1 MEFWTVLVIAV
12 GLSMDAFAISVA
24 GGCSIQHMTVRRALK
39 SGWWFGGFQMLMPI
53 LGWLGGL
60 ALRGLVQNVSHWVA
74 FALLGLIGV
83 KMIVE
88 GVRDPPAGEC
98 AQSEDHGWQ
107 EMLVLAIATSIDAF
121 AVGVSLSILR
131 VSIWWPA
138 TLIGV
143 VTFSLSVAGTL
154 LGCRVGG
161 LLQDKAEVVGGV
173 ALVAIGLR
181 ILLEGLL

>member
-1 MEFWTVLVIAV
+1 VEFWTVLVIAV

-24 GGCSIQHMTVRRALK
+24 SGCSIQRMTVQRALK

-53 LGWLGGL
+53 VGWLGGL

-74 FALLGLIGV
+74 FALLGVIGV

-88 GVRDPPAGEC
+88 GLSDRPDGEDAAC
-98 AQSEDHGWQ
+98 ADRTWQ
-107 EMLVLAIATSIDAF
+107 EMLLLAVATSIDAF
-121 AVGVSLSILR
+121 AVGVSFSILR

-138 TLIGV
+138 LLIGV

-161 LLQDKAEVVGGV
+161 FLQDKADVVGGV
-173 ALVAIGLR
+173 ALVAIGVK